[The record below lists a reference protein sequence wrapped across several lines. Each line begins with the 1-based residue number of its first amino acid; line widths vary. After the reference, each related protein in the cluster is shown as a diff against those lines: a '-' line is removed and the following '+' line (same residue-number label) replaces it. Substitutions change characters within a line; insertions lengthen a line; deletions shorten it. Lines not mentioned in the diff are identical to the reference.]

1 MSYNEPKPEHRNAIT
16 QINDAR
22 QRALKA
28 VSELRKRRI
37 QTPHPNLAESRED
50 GESLPVMAAQ
60 AVADYLLQLRPYRHG
75 SEKWH
80 LSFDTVTL
88 PKEIPRSS
96 PRRGE
101 QRRASLW
108 LCRQPEVP
116 LDGVSQIIDAL
127 NMEIHYSTKQ
137 PTRGKSSSSR
147 LKYSDMTPTER
158 KVRDGYEDA
167 LPGEVNSITWKID
180 PPSYPGDHY
189 VDREVFRKIQQGAIT
204 QDEAVEMGMTE
215 EQHDADEDDEPEYVP
230 AIPRVDNAPGD
241 TRGTNHKIRTYKFVF
256 GSNGLLKLV
265 QLADEVAAEMDLL
278 IEMEEPD
285 LDAGGSGAV

>member
-1 MSYNEPKPEHRNAIT
+1 MSYDDPKPEHRNAIT

-37 QTPHPNLAESRED
+37 ETPHPHLAEARED
-50 GESLPVMAAQ
+50 GESLPVMSTQ
-60 AVADYLLQLRPYRHG
+60 AVVDYLLQLRPYRHG
-75 SEKWH
+75 SQKWQ
-80 LSFDTVTL
+80 LSFDSVTL

-96 PRRGE
+96 PRFGE
-101 QRRASLW
+101 QRQASLW

-116 LDGVSQIIDAL
+116 LNGVSQLIEVL
-127 NMEIHYSTKQ
+127 NMEIHYSTYR
-137 PTRGKSSSSR
+137 PDRGQSSSSR
-147 LKYSDMTPTER
+147 LKYSDLTPTER
-158 KVRDGYEDA
+158 RVKGGLEDA
-167 LPGEVNSITWKID
+167 TGGTMTELVWTIH

-189 VDREVFRKIQQGAIT
+189 VDREVYRKIQQGAIT

-215 EQHDADEDDEPEYVP
+215 EQHEPDEDDEPEYVP
-230 AIPRVDNAPGD
+230 AIPSVPTAPGD
-241 TRGTNHKIRTYKFVF
+241 TSGRNHQIRTYKFVF
-256 GSNGLLKLV
+256 GSEGLLKLV